1 MPTLFELKQSLGMI
15 GQQLS
20 NKNEELSKQAS
31 NPNVDIKDIEQLKRE
46 KEGLQQRYE
55 IVEQQVEE
63 IEQKEKAKLNDTVT
77 AYQKLNNEEKRIKAK
92 AEFYRHA
99 LKPDEFKAPSHE
111 AKKTLTALPVDNE
124 SGGDKLLPT
133 SLSNEIVSEPFAKNK
148 LREKARLTN
157 IKGLELPRVAYTI
170 DNDDFITDEDVAKEV
185 KLKGDTVKFGSNK
198 FKVIAKVSDTIIHG
212 SDVDLVNFVE
222 NSLQSGLAAK
232 ERKDAF
238 ATAPSSYESQHM
250 SFYYGNKVKS
260 VDGIN
265 IYEAVTNAL
274 ADLHEDFRE
283 NASIYMKY
291 ADYINV
297 VSTLANGSTPLYEA
311 QPEKIFGKPVIFTD
325 AATHP
330 VVGDF
335 NYFGINYNSTTYD
348 TDKDVTKGEYL
359 FVLTAWYDQQRILD
373 SAFRIA
379 NVTNKPL

>member
-55 IVEQQVEE
+55 IVEQQVKE
-63 IEQKEKAKLNDTVT
+63 IEQKEKAKLNDKTS
-77 AYQKLNNEEKRIKAK
+77 AYQKLNGDEKLIKAK

-99 LKPDEFKAPSHE
+99 LKPDEFKALSHE
-111 AKKTLTALPVDNE
+111 AKKALIALPDGNE
-124 SGGDKLLPT
+124 SGGDKFLPT
-133 SLSNEIVSEPFAKNK
+133 LLSNEIVSEPFAKNK

-157 IKGLELPRVAYTI
+157 IKGLELPRIAYTLDD
-170 DNDDFITDEDVAKEV
+170 DNFITDEDVAKEI

-198 FKVIAKVSDTIIHG
+198 FKVLASVSDSIIHG
-212 SDVDLVNFVE
+212 SDVDLVNYIE
-222 NSLQSGLAAK
+222 NALQSGLAAK

-238 ATAPSSYESQHM
+238 SIVSTSESQHM
-250 SFYYGNKVKS
+250 SFYIGDKVKS
-260 VDGIN
+260 VNGKTT
-265 IYEAVTNAL
+265 YEAITEAL

-283 NASIYMKY
+283 NASIYMRY
-291 ADYINV
+291 AEYVDIIT
-297 VSTLANGSTPLYEA
+297 TLANGSTTLFEA
-311 QPEKIFGKPVIFTD
+311 TPEKVFGKPVIFTD

-335 NYFGINYNSTTYD
+335 NYFCINYNGITFD
-348 TDKDVTKGEYL
+348 TDKDVKHGEYL

-379 NVTNKPL
+379 KVDNTPL